1 MLKITPVLLLVLF
14 IIIMTNSAYGHKL
27 ITHDGKHVDFDS
39 ALQIPDHR
47 VSWAIYDNLE
57 ADKAKFYTFD
67 AKHGDALYASILI
80 PKINGLEEYAP
91 SLLLVR
97 PPGLENDSTLPEDW
111 SNAESFPYVGEFP
124 GDEFY
129 EPFGQVTYWER
140 QEVRTHI
147 LTDGR
152 YFIVVADDTGRDG
165 KYAFSI
171 GTIED
176 FSGEDFLVTL
186 PVAWLE
192 TKIFVND
199 YLSVGVFFSILIIV
213 PAIVV
218 ILIIRRLRLRISKT
232 Q

>member
-1 MLKITPVLLLVLF
+1 M
-14 IIIMTNSAYGHKL
+14 
-27 ITHDGKHVDFDS
+27 
-39 ALQIPDHR
+39 
-47 VSWAIYDNLE
+47 
-57 ADKAKFYTFD
+57 
-67 AKHGDALYASILI
+67 
-80 PKINGLEEYAP
+80 
-91 SLLLVR
+91 
-97 PPGLENDSTLPEDW
+97 
-111 SNAESFPYVGEFP
+111 
-124 GDEFY
+124 
-129 EPFGQVTYWER
+129 TYWER
-140 QEVRTHI
+140 KEVRTHI

-218 ILIIRRLRLRISKT
+218 LLIIRRLRLRISKT